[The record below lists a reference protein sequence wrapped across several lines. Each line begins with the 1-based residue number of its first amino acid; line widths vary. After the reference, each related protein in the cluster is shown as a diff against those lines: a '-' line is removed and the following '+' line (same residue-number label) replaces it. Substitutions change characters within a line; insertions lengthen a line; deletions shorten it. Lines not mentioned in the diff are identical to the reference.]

1 MRRKLN
7 VVAFLVSIFATLL
20 SVYSMA
26 GSVRS
31 VDIITLFFSGVIVGI
46 TTLNF
51 IKRKKTSDT
60 KE

>member
-1 MRRKLN
+1 MKRKLN
-7 VVAFLVSIFATLL
+7 VFAFLVSIFATLL

-26 GSVRS
+26 GSVRT
-31 VDIITLFFSGVIVGI
+31 VDVITLFFSGVIVGI